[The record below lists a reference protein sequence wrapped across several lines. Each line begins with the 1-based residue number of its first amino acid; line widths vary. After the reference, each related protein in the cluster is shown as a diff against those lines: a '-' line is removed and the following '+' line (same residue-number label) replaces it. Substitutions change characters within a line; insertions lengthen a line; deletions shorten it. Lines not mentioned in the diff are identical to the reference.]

1 MHLSNNRMVT
11 DGPSDLQYVVNT
23 DPVITA
29 GKDIYI
35 KLNIKNRAPSDLPI
49 RVMIGGNVIAYNG
62 IPLEKLPIKRWDISI
77 NRHGCKQRFVV
88 LKETS
93 IIKPQSTSCNL
104 SFAVKYSG
112 NILPPHDD

>member
-11 DGPSDLQYVVNT
+11 DGPSDLQYEVNT

-35 KLNIKNRAPSDLPI
+35 KLKIKNGAPSDLPI
-49 RVMIGGNVIAYNG
+49 RVMVGGNVIAYNG

-77 NRHGCKQRFVV
+77 NRHGCK
-88 LKETS
+88 
-93 IIKPQSTSCNL
+93 
-104 SFAVKYSG
+104 
-112 NILPPHDD
+112 